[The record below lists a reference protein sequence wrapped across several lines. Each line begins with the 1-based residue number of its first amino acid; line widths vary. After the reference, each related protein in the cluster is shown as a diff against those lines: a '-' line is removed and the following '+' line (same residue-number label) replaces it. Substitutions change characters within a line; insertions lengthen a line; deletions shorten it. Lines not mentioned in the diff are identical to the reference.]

1 MQPRAWHRSYDAGV
15 PPALD
20 FEALT
25 LPQFLERAAAE
36 HGDATAILF
45 LNRRLTYRELKA
57 HVDRFAT
64 ALSRLGVTRDTRVA
78 IQLPNLPQTVI
89 AYYATLS
96 LGAQVVMTSP
106 LYVAREIEHQWKD
119 AGCRVAVVADFV
131 YASRIAAV
139 RDRLPIE
146 HYVIASIPEYLRFP
160 LNLLAPLKLRRAQPP
175 AIAPVAPSP
184 GLHFFKRLIKSTP
197 AEPPATRPALDD
209 LAALQYTGGTTGVAK
224 GAMLTHRNLSCNMQQ
239 LRVWFPGL
247 EIGKEVMLA
256 ALPLFHSFGMTVA
269 MNFPIGTA
277 AAMVLIPNPR
287 DVRALVNSLARHRVT
302 LAPAVPALINAV
314 LNYPR
319 IERLDLT
326 SIKRCFSGSAPLSV
340 DVMERF
346 ERLTGAVIVE
356 GFGLTEA
363 SPGTHCNPVRG
374 RRKPG
379 SIGIPLPNTD
389 SRTVDVDD
397 GRTDAPSGEP
407 GELIIRGPQVM
418 QGYWN
423 MPEET
428 AKVLRDGWLYTGD
441 LAVIDADGYH
451 RIVGRKKEMIVV
463 SGFKVFP
470 DEVDRVLLSHPAV
483 LESATIGLPDAKR
496 GERVKAFVVLN
507 PGHEATA
514 DELKA
519 HCRENLAAFKVPQ
532 QIEFRTELPKS
543 AVLKILRRELV
554 EQELAKARRS

>member
-1 MQPRAWHRSYDAGV
+1 
-15 PPALD
+15 
-20 FEALT
+20 
-25 LPQFLERAAAE
+25 
-36 HGDATAILF
+36 
-45 LNRRLTYRELKA
+45 
-57 HVDRFAT
+57 
-64 ALSRLGVTRDTRVA
+64 
-78 IQLPNLPQTVI
+78 
-89 AYYATLS
+89 
-96 LGAQVVMTSP
+96 MTSP
-106 LYVAREIEHQWKD
+106 LYVAREIEHQWND
-119 AGCRVAVVADFV
+119 ADCRVAVVADFV

-175 AIAPVAPSP
+175 AIAQVAPGP
-184 GLHFFKRLIKSTP
+184 GLHFFKRLIKDTRP
-197 AEPPATRPALDD
+197 EPLATRPALDD

-287 DVRALVNSLARHRVT
+287 DVRALVKSLARHRVT

-326 SIKRCFSGSAPLSV
+326 SVKRCFSGSAPLSV

-397 GRTDAPSGEP
+397 GRTDAPPGQP

-423 MPEET
+423 LPEET

-441 LAVIDADGYH
+441 LAVIDEDGYH

-470 DEVDRVLLSHPAV
+470 DEVDRVLMSHPAV

-507 PGHEATA
+507 PGDEATA
-514 DELKA
+514 DELQA

-554 EQELAKARRS
+554 AQELAKARRA